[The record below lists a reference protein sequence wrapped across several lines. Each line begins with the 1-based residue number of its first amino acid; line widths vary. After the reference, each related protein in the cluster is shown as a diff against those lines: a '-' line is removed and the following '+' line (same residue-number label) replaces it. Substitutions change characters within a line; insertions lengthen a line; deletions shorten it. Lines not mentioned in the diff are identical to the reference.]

1 MPPTAANASAA
12 GREERLFLGIV
23 IGLALVTALGSW
35 LAVLALKHHER
46 PDAIAVDQPR
56 SLVDFTLTD
65 RTGRTVTRAEIQ
77 GKVLVVS
84 FLFTS
89 CSLTCPEVSRR
100 MADIQHLT
108 DGQPDVRLLSLT
120 VDPRTDTTNNL
131 AKWAD
136 RYGAETNRWYLLTG
150 AKPEL
155 YRLIATSFL
164 KQDNTDPFNSMP
176 GNFTGTERIA
186 LVDRHGHTRAFY
198 DGLSPQTPDAIADQ
212 VRELLAEP

>member
-1 MPPTAANASAA
+1 MSHSTATNA
-12 GREERLFLGIV
+12 REERLFLGIV
-23 IGLALVTALGSW
+23 MGLALVTGIGSW

-56 SLVDFTLTD
+56 VLVDFTLTD
-65 RTGRTVTRAEIQ
+65 RTGRPVTRAEVQ

-100 MADIQHLT
+100 MADIQRLT

-120 VDPRTDTTNNL
+120 VDPRTDTTNTL
-131 AKWAD
+131 AKWGD

-150 AKPEL
+150 GKPEL

-176 GNFTGTERIA
+176 GNFAGTERIA
-186 LVDRHGHTRAFY
+186 LVDRHGRTRAFY
-198 DGLSPQTPDAIADQ
+198 DGLSPQTPDAIADHI
-212 VRELLAEP
+212 RELLAEP